1 MVALA
6 PQAPKQVLITR
17 RMAADMLSVH
27 ERTIQN
33 MQNRG
38 DLSLVKVGKSAR
50 CVLAEIE
57 AFGRPQA

>member
-6 PQAPKQVLITR
+6 PQAPQQVLVTR
-17 RMAADMLSVH
+17 RQAADMLSVH

-33 MQNRG
+33 MQIRG
-38 DLSLVKVGKSAR
+38 ELSLVKVGKSAR
-50 CVLAEIE
+50 CIRSEIE